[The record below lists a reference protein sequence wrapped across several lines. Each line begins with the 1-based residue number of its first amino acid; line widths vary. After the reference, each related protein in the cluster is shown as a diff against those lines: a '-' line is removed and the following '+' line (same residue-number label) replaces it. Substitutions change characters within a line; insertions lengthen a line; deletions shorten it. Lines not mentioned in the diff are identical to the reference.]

1 MIRGYISIILTIL
14 LAVAL
19 GWTAHG
25 IYLQYTADDVEMPQQ
40 STLSKVSNF
49 LNAAELMSPQDRISE
64 DDIFVYDNQVVID
77 VENPIW
83 SSFTDTNSMDP
94 LLDVGANGIEIIPKT
109 ENDVHVG
116 DVISYKT
123 ESGIVIHRVVDI
135 RSDEQGLY
143 YVLKGDNNPVPDKE
157 RVRFKDIQGILVAV
171 VY

>member
-1 MIRGYISIILTIL
+1 
-14 LAVAL
+14 
-19 GWTAHG
+19 
-25 IYLQYTADDVEMPQQ
+25 
-40 STLSKVSNF
+40 
-49 LNAAELMSPQDRISE
+49 
-64 DDIFVYDNQVVID
+64 
-77 VENPIW
+77 
-83 SSFTDTNSMDP
+83 MDP

-109 ENDVHVG
+109 ENDIHVG

>member
-25 IYLQYTADDVEMPQQ
+25 IYLQYTVDDVKMSQQ

-94 LLDVGANGIEIIPKT
+94 VLDVGANGIEIIPQSV
-109 ENDVHVG
+109 NDIHVG
-116 DVISYKT
+116 DIISYKT
-123 ESGIVIHRVVDI
+123 KAGVIIHRVVDI
-135 RSDEQGLY
+135 RSDEEGLY

-171 VY
+171 IY